1 MKCLRNILPLLFF
14 FALSSGAK
22 DLKVFGVGN
31 SLTDGLRWKPIWSG
45 AKTGGFFDYVNSS
58 GHNTFS
64 GKTAVVAGAP
74 LSWIWNEP
82 SATNLYQPLTN
93 AGWDVLT
100 LQPYTR
106 MLYHAE
112 AAANSYD
119 WGDVTNAVNFIQF
132 ALRSNPDIQV
142 YVYSHWTD
150 LPNYERIEYYM
161 ATKTNP
167 ATGSLYT
174 LEEAQAVR
182 QQALAAFNFD
192 AVWNTPYTNWNKS
205 AKCRTRSYFE
215 QLTAELD
222 KQQIALA
229 HPVRLIPVGDVM
241 YALNEKMRRGEVPG
255 FNDIEE
261 VFQDSTHL
269 RPGVGRLI
277 MAATWYATLFQ
288 ESPEGLDYTQY
299 NGADTNAVFK
309 LYGDLDN
316 DYYIAVTPEFASAVH
331 STAWEVVS
339 SHPYAGVAEQDF
351 DRDDLPNRWE
361 RSYFG
366 GSTNASPSGDGDM
379 DGNSNL
385 TEYIAGLCPTNADS
399 FRLQTNGN
407 ALEWPAVSGRVYD
420 VYFTTNL
427 MSGFEMLQSF
437 DRPAGGITN
446 IATGFYR
453 VNVRLP

>member
-1 MKCLRNILPLLFF
+1 MKFLRNVLPLLFL

-45 AKTGGFFDYVNSS
+45 AKTGGFFDYAASS
-58 GHNTFS
+58 GHNTLT
-64 GKTAVVAGAP
+64 GKTAVTAGAP
-74 LSWIWNEP
+74 LDWTWNREP
-82 SATNLYQPLTN
+82 AKYQALTN
-93 AGWDVLT
+93 SGWDVLT

-106 MLYHAE
+106 MLYD
-112 AAANSYD
+112 AAYPGAHEYD
-119 WGDVTNAVNFIQF
+119 WGDVSNAVNFIRI
-132 ALRSNPDIQV
+132 ALQNNPGIQV
-142 YVYSHWTD
+142 YVYSHWPD
-150 LPNYERIEYYM
+150 LPDYERIEYYM
-161 ATKTNP
+161 TRTNP
-167 ATGSLYT
+167 ATGLLYT
-174 LEEAQAVR
+174 LPEAQAAR
-182 QQALAAFNFD
+182 QQALDRFDFAAS
-192 AVWNTPYTNWNKS
+192 WNTQYTNYSKITDE
-205 AKCRTRSYFE
+205 RTRSYFE
-215 QLTAELD
+215 LLTAELD
-222 KQQIALA
+222 KQQIAPA

-241 YALNEKMRRGEVPG
+241 YALNGKMRRGEVPG

-269 RPGVGRLI
+269 RPGTGRLI

-309 LYGDLDN
+309 LYGDIDN
-316 DYYIAVTPEFASAVH
+316 DYYVEVTPEFASAVH

-427 MSGFEMLQSF
+427 MSGFEMLQSV
-437 DRPAGGITN
+437 DRPADGITN